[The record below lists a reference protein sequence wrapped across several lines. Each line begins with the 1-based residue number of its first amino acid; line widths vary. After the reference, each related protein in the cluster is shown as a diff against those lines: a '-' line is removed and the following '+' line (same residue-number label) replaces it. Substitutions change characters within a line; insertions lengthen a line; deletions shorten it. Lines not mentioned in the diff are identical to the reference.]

1 MKNMSFIKVT
11 DVKTGELK
19 RYEDE
24 HGKVIATIK
33 DGKLQVTA
41 DGADNNLVIRNNQ
54 IYEIGAEYP
63 AV

>member
-1 MKNMSFIKVT
+1 MSFVKVA
-11 DVKTGELK
+11 DVETGELK

-24 HGKVIATIK
+24 HGKVVAIIK
-33 DGKLQVTA
+33 DGRLQVTA